1 MLEDIGGIIS
11 GSSTLARYAGV
22 RADAM
27 NGWRAAAVGLTALV
41 SAACGAGASHTR
53 SVPKTAPAPGT
64 PSAAIEQG
72 LQTAG
77 HPVAGEFPVAR
88 GKTLLALANQVARRQ
103 IAVALSTSVA
113 LPGPYRFAFGLVGTD
128 NHFVYGPSAVYVA
141 PSRSSPAQGPYPAPI
156 DSMLVHPRF
165 ASTTVAQDPL
175 ASKGIYETR
184 VPLSKPGLWAA
195 LVLTH
200 TSQGWLAGVTQFVV
214 RKSSDIPNVGQRPPR
229 IHTPTAASTG
239 GDLAKI
245 DTRIPPDDMHRV
257 DFASVIG
264 KRPVA
269 LLFATPALCQSRVC
283 GPVTDIVFQLEHEYS
298 SRMTFIHNEVYVDN
312 DASKGLRSQL
322 LAFHLQTE
330 PWLFTFNR
338 EGGIAARLE
347 GAFGVR
353 DARQAIE
360 AALR

>member
-1 MLEDIGGIIS
+1 MK
-11 GSSTLARYAGV
+11 AC
-22 RADAM
+22 RAL
-27 NGWRAAAVGLTALV
+27 GVGLALLGI
-41 SAACGAGASHTR
+41 AACGGGASHSR
-53 SVPKTAPAPGT
+53 SLSTSSQAAGT
-64 PSAAIEQG
+64 PSSAVEQG
-72 LQTAG
+72 LEVAG
-77 HPVAGEFPVAR
+77 HPVASEFPAPH
-88 GKTLLALANQVARRQ
+88 GKTLLGVANQVAQAQ

-113 LPGPYRFAFGLVGTD
+113 VPGPYRFAFGLIGSD

-141 PSRSSPAQGPYPAPI
+141 PSRSAPAEGPYPAPI
-156 DSMLVHPRF
+156 DSMLVQPRF

-175 ASKGIYETR
+175 AIKGVYEAR

-200 TSQGWLAGVTQFVV
+200 TPQGWVAGVTQFVV
-214 RKSSDIPNVGQRPPR
+214 RASSNIPNIGQRPPN
-229 IHTPTAASTG
+229 IHTPTAASVG
-239 GDLAKI
+239 GNVAKI
-245 DTRIPPDDMHRV
+245 DTRMPPDDMHRV
-257 DFASVIG
+257 DFASAIG

-283 GPVTDIVFQLEHEYS
+283 GPVTDVVFQLEHEFE

-312 DASKGLRSQL
+312 NAAKGLRPQL

-338 EGGIAARLE
+338 HGQIAARLE
-347 GAFGVR
+347 GAFGIR